1 MVGVLKKM
9 IKKMFDAETWRKS
22 LKELEKK
29 EEEKKEN
36 KIGFDAWIDDMEE
49 QEQPTCNVDNP
60 EDCENCGS

>member
-1 MVGVLKKM
+1 MVEVLKKM

-36 KIGFDAWIDDMEE
+36 KIGFDAWIVDMEE

>member
-1 MVGVLKKM
+1 
-9 IKKMFDAETWRKS
+9 MFDAETWRKS